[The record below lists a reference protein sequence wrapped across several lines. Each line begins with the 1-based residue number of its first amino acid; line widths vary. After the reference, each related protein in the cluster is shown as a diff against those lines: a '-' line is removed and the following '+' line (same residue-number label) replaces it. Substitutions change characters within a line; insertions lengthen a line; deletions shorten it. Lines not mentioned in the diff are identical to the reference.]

1 MRDRGVKKIVIL
13 FLVGLFVYL
22 PVLYGAARG
31 ASEAL
36 GETSAHYSDYWA
48 GGQRA
53 LNARLRDAV
62 SNGDRSKVRSLLA
75 QNASP
80 NTRYGSTGLFPL
92 IIAVANKR
100 LDIVHDLLEGGAS
113 DSVNWLYH
121 SHTPLM
127 IAAKMGNVVMVR
139 ELLGAGADASIDAWD
154 WDSEREATALLLAS
168 ERKSSI
174 EIVRLLLDAGASIA
188 PNRFGYGPIQAATR
202 WSTIEVV
209 SELLCV
215 ENGTRLSDQNKD
227 LVLMM
232 AFDKHLYGIAEKLI
246 VAGADLAVVNDQGFT
261 IFDMARMYKKEEML
275 GRALRKRNQL
285 CAKKCQEIKPYLGYV
300 DGLAALV
307 VSYESEAG
315 ATMLAEHA
323 QAELVSKEAE
333 VQRMYER
340 SWRGKGN
347 ALARRIATVA
357 SNLLKKS

>member
-1 MRDRGVKKIVIL
+1 MKKIGTL
-13 FLVGLFVYL
+13 FLIGLF
-22 PVLYGAARG
+22 LYASIMSGSILAM
-31 ASEAL
+31 SEAMDQAL
-36 GETSAHYSDYWA
+36 DHFSDYLA

-53 LNARLRDAV
+53 LDARLRDAV
-62 SNGDRSKVRSLLA
+62 SNSNRPKVRSLLA

-80 NTRYGSTGLFPL
+80 NTTYGSTGMFPL
-92 IIAVANKR
+92 LTAAVNKR
-100 LDIVHDLLEGGAS
+100 LDIIHDLLAAGAS
-113 DSVNWLYH
+113 GSVNWH
-121 SHTPLM
+121 HHEDGSTPLM
-127 IAAKMGNVVMVR
+127 VAVGYGDFAMVH
-139 ELLGAGADASIDAWD
+139 ELLAAGAAASINAGDY
-154 WDSEREATALLLAS
+154 ERGVTALTLAA
-168 ERKSSI
+168 ERRSSI
-174 EIVRLLLDAGASIA
+174 DIVRLLLDAGALVAS
-188 PNRFGYGPIQAATR
+188 NSSGYGPIQAATR

-215 ENGTRLSDQNKD
+215 EKGIRLSDQNKD

-285 CAKKCQEIKPYLGYV
+285 CAKKCHVIEPYLGYV

-315 ATMLAEHA
+315 ATMLAEHE

-347 ALARRIATVA
+347 ALARRISAAAAALVHR
-357 SNLLKKS
+357 SHS